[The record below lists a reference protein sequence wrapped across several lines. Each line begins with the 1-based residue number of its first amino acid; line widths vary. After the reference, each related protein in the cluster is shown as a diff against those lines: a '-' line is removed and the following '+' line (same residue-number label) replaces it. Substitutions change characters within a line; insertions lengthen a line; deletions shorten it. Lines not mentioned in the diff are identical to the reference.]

1 MDKDT
6 VLNIIA
12 ANSAELNRFGV
23 SSLSIFGSVARS
35 DGRPDSDVDIL
46 VEFNRPIGVFE
57 FLDLKEF
64 LESILGQ
71 KVDLATPD
79 SLKQQLRDQILKE
92 AIRAA

>member
-12 ANSAELNRFGV
+12 ANSAELNWFGV
-23 SSLSIFGSVARS
+23 SSLSIFGSVARG
-35 DGRPDSDVDIL
+35 DARPDSDVDIL

>member
-23 SSLSIFGSVARS
+23 SSLSIFGSVARG
-35 DGRPDSDVDIL
+35 DARPDSDVDIL

>member
-12 ANSAELNRFGV
+12 ANSVELNRFGV
-23 SSLSIFGSVARS
+23 SSLSIFGSVARG
-35 DGRPDSDVDIL
+35 DARPDSDVDIL

-64 LESILGQ
+64 LESILDQ
-71 KVDLATPD
+71 KVDLAMPD